1 MRSGLLSFGIAL
13 IIIGGII
20 YSIGN
25 SNAQEYQ
32 TSLGQIA
39 RGLSSGAQQQ
49 YQTYVA
55 MESFG
60 GIMVLVGIG
69 LSSISK

>member
-13 IIIGGII
+13 ILIGIII

-25 SNAQEYQ
+25 NGAQENR
-32 TSLGQIA
+32 TLLGQIGRA
-39 RGLSSGAQQQ
+39 LLSSAPQQ
-49 YQTYVA
+49 YQTYSD